1 MASSPKVDD
10 FIINEMAAKELRIAT
25 ENYAEAEK
33 SLKKAQFE
41 CDRLRQ
47 FRQDYVDRFN
57 NEIKFYVNDETHH
70 GFRSFFSRL
79 DLVIFEQ
86 QEIVENL
93 RCELSIQRQLW
104 QESQRKLNT
113 LALQEIENQQ
123 LLFAN

>member
-1 MASSPKVDD
+1 MANSSTVDD

-25 ENYAEAEK
+25 ENYSEAEK
-33 SLKKAQFE
+33 ALKKAQFE

-57 NEIKFYVNDETHH
+57 NEIKFYVSDETHH

-93 RCELSIQRQLW
+93 RRELRIQRQLW
-104 QESQRKLNT
+104 QESQRKIQVLEQ
-113 LALQEIENQQ
+113 QEIESEQ
-123 LLFAN
+123 LALTN